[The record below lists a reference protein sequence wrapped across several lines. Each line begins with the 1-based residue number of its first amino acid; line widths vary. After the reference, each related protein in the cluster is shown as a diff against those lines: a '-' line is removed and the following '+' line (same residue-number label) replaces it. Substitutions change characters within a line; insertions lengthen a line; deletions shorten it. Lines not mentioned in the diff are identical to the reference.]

1 MARELDPFLIIS
13 TWDGQ
18 EYLKV
23 YLQHKTYDSVVEG
36 ILVLLQPAGEVVGHG
51 GCVVDH
57 RKVGI
62 RVWSR
67 VRLGELGP
75 LAQHVV
81 HQLLAEG
88 GVRGLRE
95 KRLLFEDGEEGH
107 RLLKHVNALL
117 QIHPEVDV
125 GPVQPFSHILLLL
138 KSEPVLYD
146 LLIEHQ

>member
-1 MARELDPFLIIS
+1 MITDLWSLQRLTRMIGKALDGKRVRAVL
-13 TWDGQ
+13 DH
-18 EYLKV
+18 L
-23 YLQHKTYDSVVEG
+23 HDRVVQG
-36 ILVLLQPAGEVVGHG
+36 VLVLLQPAGEVVGHG

-62 RVWSR
+62 RIWSR

-95 KRLLFEDGEEGH
+95 KRLLFKDGEEGH
-107 RLLKHVNALL
+107 RLLEHVNALL
-117 QIHPEVDV
+117 QVHPEVDV
-125 GPVQPFSHILLLL
+125 GPVQTLSYIFFLLEG
-138 KSEPVLYD
+138 EPGR
-146 LLIEHQ
+146 